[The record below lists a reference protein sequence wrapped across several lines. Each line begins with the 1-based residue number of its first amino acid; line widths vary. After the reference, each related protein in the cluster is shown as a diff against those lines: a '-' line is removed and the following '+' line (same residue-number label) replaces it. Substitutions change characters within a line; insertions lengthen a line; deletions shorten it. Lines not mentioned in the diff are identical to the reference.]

1 MRTVLLVLTSF
12 ITLTALPAGML
23 LMLQPDGSSLELS
36 MSLLTG
42 TPFHDFFIPG
52 LVLALI
58 VGGCSLVSLFLIMTN
73 NSQAYKIALTGGV
86 VLILW
91 IIGELILMPYY
102 HWLQGLYLAIGIL
115 IALTSYQLMG
125 KAAI

>member
-1 MRTVLLVLTSF
+1 MRAVLLLLNSF
-12 ITLTALPAGML
+12 VTLTALPAGML
-23 LMLQPDGSSLELS
+23 LMLEPDGNSLGLS
-36 MSLLTG
+36 LSILLN
-42 TPFHDFFIPG
+42 TPFPDFFIPG

-58 VGGCSLVSLFLIMTN
+58 VGGCSLVSLFLIM
-73 NSQAYKIALTGGV
+73 SHSAASYKLAMASGIVLT
-86 VLILW
+86 IW
-91 IIGELILMPYY
+91 IVTELILIPYY